1 MNLSTIC
8 RQAYTAWGY
17 HLKCLLLEKWLNPST
32 YNYIK
37 KCRIINLAD
46 LINWFNRFKLYLIR
60 YANWKYVP
68 IFIMGFIVLS
78 IVAALSLAAGW
89 IYLAESIADI
99 AYFVLVIGVI
109 LQLLFFKKHK
119 TTNEAAL

>member
-1 MNLSTIC
+1 MKYLI
-8 RQAYTAWGY
+8 
-17 HLKCLLLEKWLNPST
+17 LEKWLNPSSYT
-32 YNYIK
+32 YIK

-60 YANWKYVP
+60 YVNWKYVP
-68 IFIMGFIVLS
+68 LFIVGFIVLL

-89 IYLAESIADI
+89 ISIAESIANI
-99 AYFVLVIGVI
+99 AYFVLVISVI
-109 LQLLFFKKHK
+109 LQLLFFKTHK